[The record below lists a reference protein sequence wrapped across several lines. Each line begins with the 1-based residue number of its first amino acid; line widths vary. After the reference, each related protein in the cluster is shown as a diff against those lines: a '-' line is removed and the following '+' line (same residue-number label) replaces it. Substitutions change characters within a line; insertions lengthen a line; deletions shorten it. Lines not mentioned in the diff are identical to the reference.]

1 MPDGHTFC
9 IPVEIGNGS
18 LVLEHSLF
26 SFDDKEYITSVYT
39 DVTPLKM
46 QERELCDTLRKNQY
60 VFSLLLS
67 TAMCSPFSLWTCG

>member
-26 SFDDKEYITSVYT
+26 SFDDKEYLTSVYT
-39 DVTPLKM
+39 DVTLLKM
-46 QERELCDTLRKNQY
+46 QERER
-60 VFSLLLS
+60 
-67 TAMCSPFSLWTCG
+67 